1 MNRKA
6 FGLDVGAT
14 TMKLVWLGGQRS
26 QKEGVGGFSLLSCLL
41 APTPPK
47 GMLSESP
54 IDEEEMAQ
62 VIKKAAEEANIKTKT
77 VNVALPENQVYT
89 KVIEMPVLSDRE
101 LAQAIYWE
109 AEQHIPVPLS
119 NITLVWNVLKR
130 PKTPSPAEKMEV
142 LMVGA
147 PTALIK
153 KYQKVLGMAG
163 FTINSMETELLASVR
178 SLAVGTPTDPFPP
191 SVIVSIG
198 AVSTSLTIVREG
210 EMVFTYST
218 QIGGAAINRA
228 IATDLGLTPQQA
240 EEYKKVY
247 GVTGKSLGG
256 KIGQS
261 TSPILTSIVSEAK
274 KAIAFYSE
282 KYKDDFPIKQV
293 ILSGGTSKLPGIEIF
308 FAQNLGIETV
318 MANPWKILTSQ
329 QIPKEI
335 IDNAPDYTIAVG
347 LAMKDDTR

>member
-14 TMKLVWLGGQRS
+14 TMKLVWLGGQ
-26 QKEGVGGFSLLSCLL
+26 KGFTQHQAGAGFTLLSCLI

-47 GMLSESP
+47 GMLSSSP

-62 VIKKAAEEANIKTKT
+62 AIKKATEEANIKTKL

-101 LAQAIYWE
+101 LTSAIYWE
-109 AEQHIPVPLS
+109 AEQYIPVPLS
-119 NITLVWNVLKR
+119 NITLVWSVLKR
-130 PKTPSPAEKMEV
+130 PKSPSPTEKMEV

-147 PTALIK
+147 PQALVK
-153 KYQKVLGMAG
+153 KYQKILGMAG
-163 FTINSMETELLASVR
+163 LTINSMETELLASVR

-198 AVSTSLTIVREG
+198 AVSTSLTIVRDG
-210 EMVFTYST
+210 GMVFTYST

-228 IATDLGLTPQQA
+228 IATDFGLTSQQA

-261 TSPILTSIVSEAK
+261 TSPILMSIVTEAK
-274 KAIAFYSE
+274 KALAFYSQ
-282 KYKDDFPIKQV
+282 KYKDDFPIKQI

-308 FAQNLGIETV
+308 FAQNLGIEAV
-318 MANPWKILTSQ
+318 MANPWKILASQ
-329 QIPKEI
+329 TIPKEI
-335 IDNAPDYTIAVG
+335 LNNAPDYTIAVG
-347 LAMKDDTR
+347 LAMKDE